1 MTTVLIS
8 GAGVAGP
15 SLACWLSR
23 YGYEVTVVEQADRL
37 RDTGAAVDFRGD
49 QMALLERMGI
59 LDELRASAT
68 EMGDQL
74 IVDGAGREVSR
85 VPSVIFSGELEIERG
100 DLSRVLHRHTAD
112 RVEYVFGDRVVA
124 IDDQADGVDVTF
136 ERSGSRR
143 FDLVVG
149 ADGQHSGVRRLVF
162 GDERAHRTDLG
173 YYAAGFTMPNVLELD
188 HSARIHNEPGR
199 YVNVG
204 SARDPRRASV
214 SMIFAAED
222 LAYDRRDAAQ
232 QREIVRRHFAGT
244 GWIVPQLL
252 DAMHEADDLYF
263 TSISQIRL
271 ERWSK
276 GRVALLGDAAWCG
289 GPGSNGTGHAMLG
302 AYLLAGELATAG
314 ADHAAAF
321 ARYEELMRPAATK
334 SQKFGAGAGRHLAP
348 PTVRTIRR
356 RDRMY
361 RLLSS
366 RLMTGLLSRLAKQ
379 NADTGELKEYAV
391 PQVRR

>member
-1 MTTVLIS
+1 M
-8 GAGVAGP
+8 
-15 SLACWLSR
+15 
-23 YGYEVTVVEQADRL
+23 Q
-37 RDTGAAVDFRGD
+37 
-49 QMALLERMGI
+49 
-59 LDELRASAT
+59 
-68 EMGDQL
+68 
-74 IVDGAGREVSR
+74 
-85 VPSVIFSGELEIERG
+85 
-100 DLSRVLHRHTAD
+100 
-112 RVEYVFGDRVVA
+112 
-124 IDDQADGVDVTF
+124 
-136 ERSGSRR
+136 
-143 FDLVVG
+143 
-149 ADGQHSGVRRLVF
+149 
-162 GDERAHRTDLG
+162 
-173 YYAAGFTMPNVLELD
+173 
-188 HSARIHNEPGR
+188 
-199 YVNVG
+199 
-204 SARDPRRASV
+204 
-214 SMIFAAED
+214 
-222 LAYDRRDAAQ
+222 
-232 QREIVRRHFAGT
+232 
-244 GWIVPQLL
+244 
-252 DAMHEADDLYF
+252 EADDLYF

>member
-252 DAMHEADDLYF
+252 DAMQEADDLYF